1 LLRVVMDGRS
11 RVKANILFGLAVAL
25 ALGLNAAAGQAAEA
39 GSSAAPD
46 LTSEHAV
53 AKALEQHPELVAV
66 TAEIDG
72 KEGAALQAGL
82 LPNPEFEVEVEE
94 IGADE
99 GTDVLETT
107 FSLSQDVELGGKRRK
122 RRDAASLEISLA
134 RWDLDTKHLDV
145 VEAVN
150 AAFVEALAA
159 QDRVRLQEE
168 LVGVAEKGLAA
179 VTERVKAGKVSPIEE
194 TQARVTLASSR
205 IELSRA
211 RSEWEGARGNLAAAW
226 GGSGDEVVGVE
237 GSLTEI
243 RPLPS
248 ESELLEA
255 LQRNPDLARWD
266 AEIEQRKA
274 AVVVESAGRIP
285 DLTLTGGVR
294 TFGGTDDVTYV
305 AAISMPLPLFG
316 RNQGAIIEADQELAR
331 TRAEQRAVRRE
342 VRADLSG
349 EYQKLV
355 AARAEIEALEEA
367 VLPDAEAAFEAIREG
382 YRWGKF
388 EYLDLLDAQRTLVQA
403 KAQAVDARAAYH
415 AARARLERLTAA
427 HRAETTN

>member
-1 LLRVVMDGRS
+1 
-11 RVKANILFGLAVAL
+11 
-25 ALGLNAAAGQAAEA
+25 
-39 GSSAAPD
+39 
-46 LTSEHAV
+46 
-53 AKALEQHPELVAV
+53 
-66 TAEIDG
+66 
-72 KEGAALQAGL
+72 
-82 LPNPEFEVEVEE
+82 
-94 IGADE
+94 
-99 GTDVLETT
+99 
-107 FSLSQDVELGGKRRK
+107 
-122 RRDAASLEISLA
+122 
-134 RWDLDTKHLDV
+134 
-145 VEAVN
+145 
-150 AAFVEALAA
+150 
-159 QDRVRLQEE
+159 
-168 LVGVAEKGLAA
+168 
-179 VTERVKAGKVSPIEE
+179 
-194 TQARVTLASSR
+194 
-205 IELSRA
+205 
-211 RSEWEGARGNLAAAW
+211 
-226 GGSGDEVVGVE
+226 
-237 GSLTEI
+237 
-243 RPLPS
+243 
-248 ESELLEA
+248 